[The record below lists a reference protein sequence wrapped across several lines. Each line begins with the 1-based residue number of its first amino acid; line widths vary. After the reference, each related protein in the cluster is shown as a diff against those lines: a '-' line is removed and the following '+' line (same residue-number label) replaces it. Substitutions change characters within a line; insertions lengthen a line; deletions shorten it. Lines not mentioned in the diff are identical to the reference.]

1 MKNQQVSQTTQSTQT
16 TFPSR
21 TLTQNKA
28 IHKYFEL
35 LSEGLN
41 DAGLDMKKVLKPS
54 VDIDWTPDM
63 IKTHLW
69 KPIQDVM
76 FEKKSTTELTTKQVS
91 QVYETLNR
99 HLAQKFGIAVG
110 FPSNEPEMNA

>member
-1 MKNQQVSQTTQSTQT
+1 MKNQQVSQMMQSTQT
-16 TFPSR
+16 TSPSR

-63 IKTHLW
+63 IKTHLCL
-69 KPIQDVM
+69 
-76 FEKKSTTELTTKQVS
+76 F
-91 QVYETLNR
+91 
-99 HLAQKFGIAVG
+99 
-110 FPSNEPEMNA
+110 